1 MKSGFTIQ
9 DSRYRIQKKKYRT
22 SCILYLAAYLLS
34 TVCCLLFVSN
44 VDAHKV
50 SIYAYAEGGMVY
62 SESYFVDGTKCKNSV
77 LEVFDEKDGTKL
89 LEGKTDEEGKF
100 SFKIPKV
107 TSLKLIL
114 HASMGHQA
122 DFTLGEDEVREA
134 MGVKQPPRSPSVKV
148 PSKSEGSAS
157 MKIQKKETA
166 EKSELKGISESE
178 IEAIVE
184 RVVDR
189 KLKPIERI
197 LVKIYES
204 SGKPGFTEIIGGI
217 GYIIGILG
225 IIAYFKAKRIKK
237 N

>member
-1 MKSGFTIQ
+1 M
-9 DSRYRIQKKKYRT
+9 
-22 SCILYLAAYLLS
+22 LL
-34 TVCCLLFVSN
+34 TFCCLLFVFN
-44 VDAHKV
+44 ADAYEV
-50 SIYAYAEGGMVY
+50 SIYAYAENGLVH

-89 LEGKTDEEGKF
+89 IEGKTDEEGKF

-107 TSLKLIL
+107 TPLKLVL

-122 DFTLGEDEVREA
+122 EYTLSEDEVGEA
-134 MGVKQPPRSPSVKV
+134 MGIKQSPKSPFVKV
-148 PSKSEGSAS
+148 PSKSEGSTA

-166 EKSELKGISESE
+166 EVSELKGVSESE

-184 RVVDR
+184 STVDK
-189 KLKPIERI
+189 KLQPVMRI
-197 LVKIYES
+197 LVKLQES
-204 SGKPGFTEIIGGI
+204 SGKPGFTEIVGGI

>member
-1 MKSGFTIQ
+1 MKSKF
-9 DSRYRIQKKKYRT
+9 RYLIF
-22 SCILYLAAYLLS
+22 
-34 TVCCLLFVSN
+34 CLLFNVCCQLFVSLAN
-44 VDAHKV
+44 AHKV
-50 SIYAYAEGGMVY
+50 SIYAYAEDGWVH

-107 TSLKLIL
+107 TSLKLVL

-122 DFTLGEDEVREA
+122 DFTIGKDEVREA
-134 MGVKQPPRSPSVKV
+134 MGVKQFPKSPSVKV
-148 PSKSEGSAS
+148 PSKSEGSTA
-157 MKIQKKETA
+157 MKTQKKETA
-166 EKSELKGISESE
+166 EISELKGISESE

-184 RVVDR
+184 SAVDK
-189 KLKPIERI
+189 KLQPVMRM
-197 LVKIYES
+197 LVKLQES
-204 SGKPGFTEIIGGI
+204 SGKPGITEIIGGI

-225 IIAYFKAKRIKK
+225 IVAYFKARKGMKT

>member
-1 MKSGFTIQ
+1 MKFGF
-9 DSRYRIQKKKYRT
+9 RYLIF
-22 SCILYLAAYLLS
+22 CLLF
-34 TVCCLLFVSN
+34 TFCCLLFVSN
-44 VDAHKV
+44 ADAHKV
-50 SIYAYAEGGMVY
+50 NIYAYAENGMVH

-77 LEVFDEKDGTKL
+77 LEVFDERDKTKL

-107 TSLKLIL
+107 TSIKIVL

-122 DFTLGEDEVREA
+122 EYTLSEDEVREA
-134 MGVKQPPRSPSVKV
+134 MGVKKPPKSSTVKV
-148 PSKSEGSAS
+148 PSKSEGGAA
-157 MKIQKKETA
+157 MKTQKRET
-166 EKSELKGISESE
+166 EKVSELKGISESE

-184 RVVDR
+184 GVVDR
-189 KLKPIERI
+189 KLKPMERM
-197 LVKIYES
+197 LVKIQET
-204 SGKPGFTEIIGGI
+204 SGKPGFTEIVGGI